1 MARTT
6 CTISDDLRGVIN
18 VVRGSADLA
27 RVKLDPHHP
36 ATPDIARIVRAC
48 EELGALAMELRALGC
63 ANGSTANVA

>member
-27 RVKLDPHHP
+27 RTKVDPHHP
-36 ATPDIARIVRAC
+36 AMPDIARIARAC
-48 EELGALAMELRALGC
+48 EELSALAMELRALGYTSRS
-63 ANGSTANVA
+63 GVEVA